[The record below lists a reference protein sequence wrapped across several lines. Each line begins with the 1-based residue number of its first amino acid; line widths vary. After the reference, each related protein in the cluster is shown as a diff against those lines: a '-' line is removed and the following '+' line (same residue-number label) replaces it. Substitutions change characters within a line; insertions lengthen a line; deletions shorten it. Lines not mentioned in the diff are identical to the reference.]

1 MATRDNI
8 VSLDRSGPR
17 SGQSKSVEKN
27 RTIIDSCRIAVSR
40 GLGMLCENYFEKLD
54 DALYKLADKAD
65 SNDLQTRY
73 FDSMREVRK
82 EREGMEKNFKDNV
95 AAGYE
100 NFWQPG
106 SKSVTAAKRKE
117 IDFDNLSL
125 IESDVLEEELAI
137 STMVARGDNLCVR
150 ELYAIEQ
157 RFSRLRNGPSVDSKN
172 NPLSPEKICNAFKAS
187 VDVLDVDIPIKLVI
201 FKVFEQEV
209 VSHLDEVY
217 AGINELMRDAGILPT
232 LKPRIRHSKV
242 MAATSGRHLGGGSEK
257 EGPVGG
263 RMDGLSPG
271 ADGADEA
278 TVELFDTLRQ
288 LLTSVPQRSSDG
300 AVFNADLPKAET
312 VQVIEAL
319 SALQTS
325 DAVGNSFDP
334 DIASSSHA
342 DLKVNLLQQI
352 RKIAGDASIGS
363 VKQIDHDTIDMI
375 SMLFEFILEDK
386 KIPDAMK
393 VLLSQ
398 LQIPIIKV
406 AILDKGFFANRSH
419 PARRLL
425 NGLANAVV
433 GWTDDRSRSK
443 NSLYGLVES
452 IVRRILSDFSDDVQL
467 FADLNDELEGF
478 CKQEQRVSEAA
489 EKRVSQIASGKE
501 QLGMAKRRVKTE
513 IEKRL
518 TSADDIPLAAV
529 NLLNEGWRDVLTLH
543 FLRYG
548 AKSSEWQD
556 ALNAMDSLIDTVQP
570 KQDVKERKRII
581 GEIPGLLEFM
591 RKEMADIQSDQH
603 LMDRLFKDLEKVHIE
618 CMRGNKVPVDLVAGK
633 EDLQK
638 VLKPKDETEI
648 EKPKRESDLRESPKY
663 IKLAKDISLGSW
675 FELREKGGA
684 KSRIKLLWRS
694 SVSDNCLFVNR
705 KGVKVKEMTIS
716 ELALALRVGAA
727 VVIAGADDPLMDG
740 AFAAMMESLRGAG
753 NSTPAPTT

>member
-1 MATRDNI
+1 MATKDNI
-8 VSLDRSGPR
+8 VSLNRSGPK

-27 RTIIDSCRIAVSR
+27 RSIIDNCRMAVSR

-82 EREGMEKNFKDNV
+82 EREGIEQSFQKNV
-95 AAGYE
+95 ESGYE
-100 NFWQPG
+100 NFWYPG
-106 SKSVTAAKRKE
+106 SKSVKATIRKE

-157 RFSRLRNGPSVDSKN
+157 RFGRLRNGASVDSKN

-187 VDVLDVDIPIKLVI
+187 VDVLAVDIPIKLVI
-201 FKVFEQEV
+201 YKVFEQEV
-209 VSHLDEVY
+209 VSHLDDVY
-217 AGINELMRDAGILPT
+217 AGINELMRDSGILPS
-232 LKPRIRHSKV
+232 LKPKIRRSKV
-242 MAATSGRHLGGGSEK
+242 MAATSGRRVGEDAGKG
-257 EGPVGG
+257 GPV
-263 RMDGLSPG
+263 
-271 ADGADEA
+271 ADQVAGSSGADEA
-278 TVELFDTLRQ
+278 TIELFDTLRQ
-288 LLTSVPQRSSDG
+288 LLTSVPQRPSDD

-319 SALQTS
+319 SALQTI
-325 DAVGNSFDP
+325 DAAGKSFDSQLE
-334 DIASSSHA
+334 SSGQA
-342 DLKVNLLQQI
+342 DLKASLLQQI

-375 SMLFEFILEDK
+375 SMLFEFILDDP

-425 NGLANAVV
+425 NGLAHAVV
-433 GWTDDRSRSK
+433 GWSDDKSRSK
-443 NSLYGLVES
+443 NSLYGMVES
-452 IVRRILSDFSDDVQL
+452 IVRRVLSDFSEDMQL
-467 FADLNDELEGF
+467 FIDLADELEGF

-513 IEKRL
+513 IDKRL
-518 TSADDIPLAAV
+518 KAVDDMPLAVV
-529 NLLNEGWRDVLTLH
+529 NLLNDGWRDVLTLH
-543 FLRYG
+543 FLRHG

-570 KQDVKERKRII
+570 KQDTKERERII
-581 GEIPGLLEFM
+581 GEIPGLLEFL
-591 RKEMADIQSDQH
+591 RKEMDDIQSDKH
-603 LMDRLFKDLEKVHIE
+603 LMSRLFKDLEKVHIE
-618 CMRGNKVPVDLVAGK
+618 CMRGNKVPADLIAGK
-633 EDLQK
+633 EALQK
-638 VLKPKDETEI
+638 ALKPKEEGKP
-648 EKPKRESDLRESPKY
+648 EQPKRESDLRESPKY
-663 IKLAKDISLGSW
+663 VKLAKDIPLGSW
-675 FELREKGGA
+675 FELREKGGV

-705 KGVKVKEMTIS
+705 KGVKVKEMTLS

-727 VVIAGADDPLMDG
+727 IVIVGSDDPLMDG
-740 AFAAMMESLRGAG
+740 AFAAMMESLRGPG
-753 NSTPAPTT
+753 KSTPAPA